1 MYLGFGAVA
10 LVLVALVVTMVVVM
24 TDFSSRLDSVSQ
36 HVDQSHASLAGVQAE
51 QSTINETL
59 SGLDA
64 RVTSGEKS
72 TRVVDVQSGG
82 DASFLDVSRLSELDV
97 PEILQD
103 VHTLNLVT
111 ISEGSSRV
119 QVRKSLTYGDVVH
132 RDTAVLTLADLAFN
146 TTTNAYDV
154 PVEVEVP
161 VEEINYALGDLHIE
175 YEIKDEQEPDHETKL
190 VDTEIVLD
198 GSVDG
203 FPRVYMDRRKAAK
216 NSLGGDQISFA
227 YELKV
232 GKLQTFRQHQ
242 EDDIEVLENRLTIY
256 HPGLLTPVDP
266 GTEPADKDLGFTLDY
281 AYVDSYKYETFK
293 EDFNPSSGATTDR
306 TVMTPVVKQKSIFV
320 VLRTDQQ
327 DYPNERAVQ
336 LAFNVQNVRISY
348 QDESDVQHE
357 ARVSDAN
364 VDNYFEHRGQTFVL

>member
-1 MYLGFGAVA
+1 
-10 LVLVALVVTMVVVM
+10 
-24 TDFSSRLDSVSQ
+24 
-36 HVDQSHASLAGVQAE
+36 
-51 QSTINETL
+51 L

-72 TRVVDVQSGG
+72 TRVVDVESGG
-82 DASFLDVSRLSELDV
+82 EAAFLDVSRLSELDV

-132 RDTAVLTLADLAFN
+132 RDTAVLTLADTRLDGGGA
-146 TTTNAYDV
+146 TVD
-154 PVEVEVP
+154 VEVEVP

-190 VDTEIVLD
+190 IDTEIVLD
-198 GSVDG
+198 GTVKG
-203 FPRVYMDRRKAAK
+203 FPRVYMDRRRAAK

-232 GKLQTFRQHQ
+232 GKLQTFRRHQ

-256 HPGLLTPVDP
+256 HPGLKTSVLP

-293 EDFNPSSGATTDR
+293 EGFNPSGATTDR

-336 LAFNVQNVRISY
+336 LAFKVQNVNISY
-348 QDESDVQHE
+348 QDEADVQHE
-357 ARVSDAN
+357 AGVLDAN
-364 VDNYFEHRGQTFVL
+364 IDNYFEHRGQTFVL